1 MSVHHHHHHHR
12 RHRLSL
18 HSRRP
23 AARTRAPC
31 VQQGARGGDVE
42 FLFPSR
48 QSMLTGRARR
58 AYTRLLY
65 LAREHYT
72 LLVTESA
79 AHSSSSLLSS
89 SSSGGGRGGANQAGR
104 SSDTNNGHESEQ
116 DDGIDASMRL
126 RRSIAMERVRRAFRT
141 SLNEQS
147 DRNADSTTALPAA
160 APGHSSSSSSVA
172 RERIA
177 SRADGSDASS
187 HVFSDAISRAEYVIR
202 EIEALVS
209 LHKYRA
215 MKRRYSDTHDSSS

>member
-1 MSVHHHHHHHR
+1 
-12 RHRLSL
+12 
-18 HSRRP
+18 
-23 AARTRAPC
+23 
-31 VQQGARGGDVE
+31 
-42 FLFPSR
+42 
-48 QSMLTGRARR
+48 MLTGRARR

-89 SSSGGGRGGANQAGR
+89 SSSGGGRGGGNQAGR

-116 DDGIDASMRL
+116 DDDIDASMRL

-160 APGHSSSSSSVA
+160 ALGHSSSSSSSVA

-177 SRADGSDASS
+177 SSADGSDASS

-215 MKRRYSDTHDSSS
+215 MKRRYSDTHHHHHEHD